1 MALILLVEDEKLLR
15 WALSEQ
21 LKRAGHEVH
30 AAANLA
36 EAKTHL
42 EAHQP
47 DVLLLDISLPDG
59 NGLDFYE
66 RNQDRLE
73 DTVAIVMTAVGAV
86 EEAVRAMKLG
96 ALDFLN
102 KPVDNEDL
110 VHLIE
115 RSLIVR
121 SEHLEV
127 QAARQTRERDLK
139 VDLVAESESCNKV
152 LEVVENVAKSEVD
165 TLLIQ
170 GESGTGK
177 NVLARYIHG
186 ISTRHAKPILELS
199 CAAIP
204 DTLMES
210 ELLGH
215 EKGAFTDAKST
226 RKGVFE
232 LADGGTV
239 VLDEIG
245 ELKLELQAKLLHIL
259 EERRLRRVGG
269 SREILVDVRVISLTN
284 RDLGAMVREGTF
296 RQDLFYRLNIF
307 PIIVPPLR
315 ERVDD
320 ILPLAKHF
328 LATLQPKLGREVQ
341 GLHPR
346 GGESPA
352 HLLLAR
358 QRQGAAQRRRTGHDP
373 RALTRDPT
381 QPPSSSTRPEWHAP
395 TADRRLAPAIVPLEQ
410 MERDLVTRAM
420 QATGNNQTR
429 AAELLGG
436 HPRPAALPAE
446 EIRPGLNAA
455 STATAVEAGH
465 VPDGLRP
472 LKEPSPTTPRYPP
485 TRIHLRR
492 SVWAAAWSPGP
503 RCRRSSRRPW

>member
-1 MALILLVEDEKLLR
+1 LALILLVEDEKLLR

-30 AAANLA
+30 ASATLA
-36 EAKTHL
+36 DAKTHL
-42 EAHQP
+42 EAQQP

-86 EEAVRAMKLG
+86 EDAVRAMKLG

-115 RSLIVR
+115 RSLVVR

-139 VDLVAESESCNKV
+139 VDLIAESDSCSKV

-204 DTLMES
+204 DSLMES

-307 PIIVPPLR
+307 PIIVPPLQ

-320 ILPLAKHF
+320 VLPLAQHF
-328 LATLQPKLGREVQ
+328 LATLQPKLGRSFKGFTREA
-341 GLHPR
+341 
-346 GGESPA
+346 EN
-352 HLLLAR
+352 LLLTYSWPGNIRELRNVVERAMILESSPEI
-358 QRQGAAQRRRTGHDP
+358 QPAALILDQAGTAPSTVDTG
-373 RALTRDPT
+373 
-381 QPPSSSTRPEWHAP
+381 
-395 TADRRLAPAIVPLEQ
+395 LAPAIVPLEQ

-420 QATGNNQTR
+420 QATSNNQTR
-429 AAELLGG
+429 AAELLGVT
-436 HPRPAALPAE
+436 R
-446 EIRPGLNAA
+446 
-455 STATAVEAGH
+455 
-465 VPDGLRP
+465 DQLRYR
-472 LKEPSPTTPRYPP
+472 LKKFN
-485 TRIHLRR
+485 LD
-492 SVWAAAWSPGP
+492 
-503 RCRRSSRRPW
+503 

>member
-15 WALSEQ
+15 WALTEQ
-21 LKRAGHEVH
+21 LKRAGHDVH
-30 AAANLA
+30 DAANLA
-36 EAKTHL
+36 EAKKHL

-66 RNQDRLE
+66 HNQDRLE

-102 KPVDNEDL
+102 KPVDNVDL

-127 QAARQTRERDLK
+127 EAARQTRERDLK
-139 VDLVAESESCNKV
+139 VDLVAESESCGKV

-186 ISTRHAKPILELS
+186 ISARHAKPILELS

-204 DTLMES
+204 DSLMES

-232 LADGGTV
+232 LADSGTV

-307 PIIVPPLR
+307 PITAPPLR
-315 ERVDD
+315 DRVDD

-328 LATLQPKLGREVQ
+328 LATLQPKLGRRFAGFTREAENLLLTYSWPGNVRE
-341 GLHPR
+341 LR
-346 GGESPA
+346 NVVERAMILESSPA
-352 HLLLAR
+352 I
-358 QRQGAAQRRRTGHDP
+358 QPAALILDQAGI
-373 RALTRDPT
+373 A
-381 QPPSSSTRPEWHAP
+381 SP
-395 TADRRLAPAIVPLEQ
+395 TADTAPAAAIVPLEK

-420 QATGNNQTR
+420 KATSNNQTR
-429 AAELLGG
+429 AAELLEVT
-436 HPRPAALPAE
+436 RDQL
-446 EIRPGLNAA
+446 RYRLKKFGL
-455 STATAVEAGH
+455 
-465 VPDGLRP
+465 D
-472 LKEPSPTTPRYPP
+472 
-485 TRIHLRR
+485 
-492 SVWAAAWSPGP
+492 
-503 RCRRSSRRPW
+503 

>member
-30 AAANLA
+30 AAPDLA
-36 EAKTHL
+36 SAKQHL

-66 RNQDRLE
+66 RNRERLE

-102 KPVDNEDL
+102 KPVDNDDL
-110 VHLIE
+110 VRLIE

-121 SEHLEV
+121 SEHLEA
-127 QAARQTRERDLK
+127 QAARQSRERDLK
-139 VDLVAESESCNKV
+139 VQLIAESDEFKRV
-152 LEVVENVAKSEVD
+152 LSIVDEVARSEVD
-165 TLLIQ
+165 TVLIQ

-177 NVLARYIHG
+177 NVLARHIHA
-186 ISTRHAKPILELS
+186 ISSRHAKPILELS

-204 DTLMES
+204 ETLMES

-269 SREILVDVRVISLTN
+269 SREILVDVRVVSLTN
-284 RDLGAMVREGTF
+284 RNLAGMVREGTF
-296 RQDLFYRLNIF
+296 RQDLYYRLNIF
-307 PIIVPPLR
+307 PITAPPLR
-315 ERVDD
+315 SRVDD
-320 ILPLAKHF
+320 ILPLARYF
-328 LATLQPKLGREVQ
+328 LATLQPKLGRSFQ
-341 GLHPR
+341 GINR
-346 GGESPA
+346 EA
-352 HLLLAR
+352 ENLLLAYSWPGNVR
-358 QRQGAAQRRRTGHDP
+358 ELRNVVERAMILERSEEIQPGALILDQVGLDSAAAGSD
-373 RALTRDPT
+373 
-381 QPPSSSTRPEWHAP
+381 S
-395 TADRRLAPAIVPLEQ
+395 APAIVHLEV

-420 QATGNNQTR
+420 QATNNNQTR
-429 AAELLGG
+429 AAELLGVT
-436 HPRPAALPAE
+436 RDQL
-446 EIRPGLNAA
+446 RYRLKKFGL
-455 STATAVEAGH
+455 
-465 VPDGLRP
+465 D
-472 LKEPSPTTPRYPP
+472 
-485 TRIHLRR
+485 
-492 SVWAAAWSPGP
+492 
-503 RCRRSSRRPW
+503 